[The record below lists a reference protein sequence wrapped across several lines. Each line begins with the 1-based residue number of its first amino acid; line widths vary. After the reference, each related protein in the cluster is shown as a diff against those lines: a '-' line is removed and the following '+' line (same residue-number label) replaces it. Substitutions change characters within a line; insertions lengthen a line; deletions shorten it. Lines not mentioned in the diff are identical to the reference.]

1 MFPAGSFIEVSD
13 AEEASE
19 TESLVKA
26 EEAADKSTSDEEEE
40 RREEESGAQSPD
52 TSEEVNESV
61 NEAPAASEWDHID
74 TVRLTL
80 NLRYMTL
87 EHKTSH
93 KSQYCEIQMY
103 ASSES
108 RINHI
113 SIDVWFGQYL

>member
-1 MFPAGSFIEVSD
+1 MIICLIALFPAESFIEVSD

-26 EEAADKSTSDEEEE
+26 EEAADKSTSDEDEEE
-40 RREEESGAQSPD
+40 RREEESGAQSPS

-80 NLRYMTL
+80 T
-87 EHKTSH
+87 
-93 KSQYCEIQMY
+93 
-103 ASSES
+103 ES
-108 RINHI
+108 VSCDPGAQNQ
-113 SIDVWFGQYL
+113 S

>member
-1 MFPAGSFIEVSD
+1 MFLAESFIEVSD

-26 EEAADKSTSDEEEE
+26 EEAADKSTSDEDEEE

-80 NLRYMTL
+80 NLCHVTL

-93 KSQYCEIQMY
+93 KSQYCEIQIY

-108 RINHI
+108 
-113 SIDVWFGQYL
+113 